1 MTVRRLIRIA
11 GALGLALVLGAT
23 PALSVDTG
31 GDDYGG
37 SAAATPTLAD
47 VRADIGAKRWTDAIE
62 KLSRIVEE
70 NPQNADAYNLLGYS
84 FRNAGNTTRA
94 MQAYRRALT
103 LDPKHTGALEYQG
116 VLFVMLGDL
125 DQANANLAKIEA
137 ICGTGCEEYKDLAEA
152 IKG

>member
-1 MTVRRLIRIA
+1 MTARQLIRIA
-11 GALGLALVLGAT
+11 GALGLAAILGAT
-23 PALSVDTG
+23 PVLSFDDG
-31 GDDYGG
+31 GDDYGS
-37 SAAATPTLAD
+37 SAGAPTLAD
-47 VRADIGAKRWTDAIE
+47 ARADIGAKRWTDAIE
-62 KLSRIVEE
+62 KLGRIVEE

-125 DQANANLAKIEA
+125 DQAKANLARIEA
-137 ICGTGCEEYKDLAEA
+137 ICGTGCEEYEDLADA